1 MHIRQAQAKDGA
13 AMDALLTKLIRFEAQ
28 FDANMDAT
36 LTVADNYARLLDEE
50 DCVAFVAE
58 ENGEILGYLYG
69 LVYEIPGMLHRP
81 VARLDA
87 LYVQEAHRG
96 KGAGKALCRAFA
108 ALAAERG
115 AVKMELKVFCGT
127 PRPWGFTRLWA
138 SGRRKNIWNGPC
150 DGPKKEKKYGN
161 SGIYPI

>member
-1 MHIRQAQAKDGA
+1 
-13 AMDALLTKLIRFEAQ
+13 MDALLTKLIRFEAQ

-58 ENGEILGYLYG
+58 EDGRVVGYLYG
-69 LVYEIPGMLHRP
+69 LVYELPGMLYRP

-96 KGAGKALCRAFA
+96 KGAGKALCRA

-115 AVKMELKVFCGT
+115 AVKMELKVFCRNA
-127 PRPWGFTRLWA
+127 PALRLYEALGFRET
-138 SGRRKNIWNGPC
+138 
-150 DGPKKEKKYGN
+150 KKYMER
-161 SGIYPI
+161 PL

>member
-1 MHIRQAQAKDGA
+1 MHIRQAQARDGA
-13 AMDALLTKLIRFEAQ
+13 AMDALLTELIRFEAQ
-28 FDANMDAT
+28 FDANMDPT
-36 LTVADNYARLLDEE
+36 LTVADNYARMLDEE

-87 LYVQEAHRG
+87 LYVEEAHRG
-96 KGAGKALCRAFA
+96 RGVGKALCRAFA

-115 AVKMELKVFCGT
+115 AVKMELKVFGRNA
-127 PRPWGFTRLWA
+127 PALGLYEALGFRET
-138 SGRRKNIWNGPC
+138 
-150 DGPKKEKKYGN
+150 KKYMER
-161 SGIYPI
+161 PL

>member
-1 MHIRQAQAKDGA
+1 
-13 AMDALLTKLIRFEAQ
+13 MDAPLTELIRFEAQ
-28 FDANMDAT
+28 FDANMDPT

-50 DCVAFVAE
+50 DCGLRGGGGCRVV
-58 ENGEILGYLYG
+58 GYLYG
-69 LVYEIPGMLHRP
+69 LVYELPGMLYRP

-115 AVKMELKVFCGT
+115 AVKMELKVFCRNAPALGLYEAL
-127 PRPWGFTRLWA
+127 GFRET
-138 SGRRKNIWNGPC
+138 
-150 DGPKKEKKYGN
+150 KKYMER
-161 SGIYPI
+161 PL

>member
-13 AMDALLTKLIRFEAQ
+13 VMDALLTELIRFEAQ
-28 FDANMDAT
+28 FDANMDPT

-58 ENGEILGYLYG
+58 EDGRVVGYLYG
-69 LVYEIPGMLHRP
+69 LVYELPGMLYRP

-115 AVKMELKVFCGT
+115 AVKMELKVFCRNAPALGLYEAL
-127 PRPWGFTRLWA
+127 GFRET
-138 SGRRKNIWNGPC
+138 
-150 DGPKKEKKYGN
+150 KKYMER
-161 SGIYPI
+161 PL

>member
-28 FDANMDAT
+28 FDANMDPT

-58 ENGEILGYLYG
+58 EDGRVVGYLYG

-115 AVKMELKVFCGT
+115 AVKMELKVFCRNAPALGLYEAL
-127 PRPWGFTRLWA
+127 GFRET
-138 SGRRKNIWNGPC
+138 
-150 DGPKKEKKYGN
+150 KKYMER
-161 SGIYPI
+161 PL

>member
-13 AMDALLTKLIRFEAQ
+13 AMDALLTELIRFEAQ
-28 FDANMDAT
+28 FDANMDPT

-58 ENGEILGYLYG
+58 EDGRVVGYLYG
-69 LVYEIPGMLHRP
+69 LVYELPGMLYRS

-115 AVKMELKVFCGT
+115 AVKMELKVFCRNA
-127 PRPWGFTRLWA
+127 PALRLYEALGFRET
-138 SGRRKNIWNGPC
+138 
-150 DGPKKEKKYGN
+150 KKYMEWAL
-161 SGIYPI
+161 

>member
-13 AMDALLTKLIRFEAQ
+13 AMDALLTELIRFEAQ
-28 FDANMDAT
+28 FDANMDPT
-36 LTVADNYARLLDEE
+36 LTVADNYARLLDQE

-87 LYVQEAHRG
+87 LYVEEAHRG
-96 KGAGKALCRAFA
+96 RGVGKALCRAFA
-108 ALAAERG
+108 DLAAERG
-115 AVKMELKVFCGT
+115 AVKMELKVFCRNAPALGLYEAL
-127 PRPWGFTRLWA
+127 GFRET
-138 SGRRKNIWNGPC
+138 
-150 DGPKKEKKYGN
+150 KKYMER
-161 SGIYPI
+161 PL

>member
-1 MHIRQAQAKDGA
+1 MA
-13 AMDALLTKLIRFEAQ
+13 ALPTKLIRVEAQ
-28 FDANMDAT
+28 FDANMDPT

-58 ENGEILGYLYG
+58 EDGRVVGYLYG

-115 AVKMELKVFCGT
+115 AVKMELKVFCRNAPALGLYEAL
-127 PRPWGFTRLWA
+127 GFRET
-138 SGRRKNIWNGPC
+138 
-150 DGPKKEKKYGN
+150 KKYMER
-161 SGIYPI
+161 PL

>member
-36 LTVADNYARLLDEE
+36 LTVADNYARMLDEE

-87 LYVQEAHRG
+87 LYVQKAHRG

-115 AVKMELKVFCGT
+115 AVKMELKVFCRNAPALGLYEAL
-127 PRPWGFTRLWA
+127 GFRET
-138 SGRRKNIWNGPC
+138 
-150 DGPKKEKKYGN
+150 KKYMER
-161 SGIYPI
+161 PL

>member
-1 MHIRQAQAKDGA
+1 
-13 AMDALLTKLIRFEAQ
+13 MDALLTELIRFEAQ
-28 FDANMDAT
+28 FDANMDPT

-58 ENGEILGYLYG
+58 EDGRVVGYLYG
-69 LVYEIPGMLHRP
+69 LVYELPGMLYRS

-96 KGAGKALCRAFA
+96 RGVGKALCRAFA

-115 AVKMELKVFCGT
+115 AVKMELKVFCRNAPALGLYEAL
-127 PRPWGFTRLWA
+127 GFRET
-138 SGRRKNIWNGPC
+138 
-150 DGPKKEKKYGN
+150 KKYMERAL
-161 SGIYPI
+161 